1 MNFLGYKSTGNDLR
15 FSAAESFRL
24 CTLGLRSLEQYED
37 NTEPELLQKA
47 EDELSRCVE
56 LYPADVLPKF
66 YLGSVKTLKG
76 YDGIE
81 EAKLLFHQVIEQ
93 GSPALSFAAK
103 YNLAVANVEEYSPK
117 GFSEAERL
125 LGELVSSKPKGKDS
139 EKMVWSAQATL
150 LYLRADRIWKTRNAP
165 TNDGRRDAAKL
176 LKDLDA
182 FEGKLS
188 ASQFRADRDVWSDA
202 SNTRGTIQEFL
213 FYASTD
219 PAQKTAASTA
229 AKSAFQRAADLKV
242 DYVNSMSNFA
252 RLTNDVLGDRAEAR
266 KIWESLSKLG
276 KSTHYIHYNL
286 GKMDEADGNV
296 ESACT
301 HYRLAA
307 SKMGEAQVA
316 LDKLNCPKV
325 NA

>member
-1 MNFLGYKSTGNDLR
+1 MNFLGHKPTGNDLR

-37 NTEPELLQKA
+37 KTEPELLQKA
-47 EDELSRCVE
+47 EDDLSRCVE

-93 GSPALSFAAK
+93 GGPALSFAAK
-103 YNLAVANVEEYSPK
+103 YNLAVANVEEYSPE
-117 GFSEAERL
+117 GFSEAEKL

-150 LYLRADRIWKTRNAP
+150 LYLRADRLWQTRNAP
-165 TNDGRRDAAKL
+165 TDDGRRDGAQL
-176 LKDLDA
+176 LKDLDT
-182 FEGKLS
+182 FEGKLN
-188 ASQFRADRDVWSDA
+188 ASRFREDREVWSDEW
-202 SNTRGTIQEFL
+202 NTRGTLQEFL
-213 FYASTD
+213 FYASKD
-219 PAQKTAASTA
+219 AAQKTAASTA
-229 AKSAFQRAADLKV
+229 AKTAFQRAADLKV

-252 RLTNDVLGDRAEAR
+252 RLTYEVLGNPVEAR
-266 KIWESLSKLG
+266 KILEGLSKMG

-286 GKMDEADGNV
+286 GKMDEADGDS
-296 ESACT
+296 EGACK
-301 HYRLAA
+301 HYRIAA
-307 SKMGEAQVA
+307 PKIDKAQAA
-316 LDKLNCPKV
+316 LDRLNCPPLSS
-325 NA
+325 